1 VKPMVVVAALVC
13 LAAGCGPT
21 QLDSRYKDRDIVIDG
36 KYADWAGGL
45 QTVGGDDI
53 TVGLAN
59 DGTELC
65 IALVVEDRQ
74 VRRQIA
80 MSGLFLWF
88 DSSGGKA
95 KQFGLR
101 FPLGMEEDAAEMPPP
116 EMMADGQRPPPADA
130 QKTQPRDGQKPP
142 REPDEVILEME
153 VFSPS
158 EQVWRRVGLKEIQ
171 GIEAAASRGTGPLV
185 LEFRVPLAKT
195 GPFGYGIGA
204 ASGALI
210 GVGLE
215 TPEIDMEALRGNMP
229 PPDGGGGAGPGRRPP
244 SGGGMGGGPGGGM
257 GGGPG
262 GGMGGGQGPP
272 DGGERP
278 SAPDPIKIWTRV
290 QLAKAQV

>member
-1 VKPMVVVAALVC
+1 MVVVAALVC

-59 DGTELC
+59 DGTDLC
-65 IALVVEDRQ
+65 IALIVEDRQ
-74 VRRQIA
+74 LRRQLAI
-80 MSGLFLWF
+80 SGLFLWF
-88 DSSGGKA
+88 DSSGGKT

-101 FPLGMEEDAAEMPPP
+101 FPLGMEEVAGEMP
-116 EMMADGQRPPPADA
+116 RPLGVAADA
-130 QKTQPRDGQKPP
+130 QKTQPADGQRPQPADGQKPQ

-158 EQVWRRVGLKEIQ
+158 EQVWRRVGLKEIR

-204 ASGALI
+204 VAGALI

-229 PPDGGGGAGPGRRPP
+229 PPDGGGGAGPDRRPP

-257 GGGPG
+257 GGR
-262 GGMGGGQGPP
+262 QGPP
-272 DGGERP
+272 GGGERP
-278 SAPDPIKIWTRV
+278 NVLDPIKIWTRV
-290 QLAKAQV
+290 QLAKTQV

>member
-1 VKPMVVVAALVC
+1 MVVVAALVC

-59 DGTELC
+59 DGTDLC
-65 IALVVEDRQ
+65 IALIVDDRQ
-74 VRRQIA
+74 VRRQLAI
-80 MSGLFLWF
+80 SGLFLWF
-88 DSSGGKA
+88 DSSGGKT

-101 FPLGMEEDAAEMPPP
+101 FPLGMEEVAGEMP
-116 EMMADGQRPPPADA
+116 RPLGVAADA
-130 QKTQPRDGQKPP
+130 QKTQPADGQRPQPADGQKPQ

-158 EQVWRRVGLKEIQ
+158 EQVWRRVGLKEIR

-204 ASGALI
+204 AAGALI

-215 TPEIDMEALRGNMP
+215 TLEIDMEALRGNMAP
-229 PPDGGGGAGPGRRPP
+229 PDDGGGGGPDRRPP

-257 GGGPG
+257 GGG
-262 GGMGGGQGPP
+262 QGPP
-272 DGGERP
+272 GGGERP
-278 SAPDPIKIWTRV
+278 SVPDPIKIWTRV
-290 QLAKAQV
+290 QLAKTQV